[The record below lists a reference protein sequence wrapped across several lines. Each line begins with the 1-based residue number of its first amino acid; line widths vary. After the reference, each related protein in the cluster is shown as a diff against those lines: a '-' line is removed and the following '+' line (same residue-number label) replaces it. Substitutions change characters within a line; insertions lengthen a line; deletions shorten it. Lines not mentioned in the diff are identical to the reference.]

1 MLHLTSDEN
10 DDEDEAVNKEAKKI
24 EREVN
29 GVENDKHL
37 QHWNQLLNL
46 FKVL

>member
-10 DDEDEAVNKEAKKI
+10 DEDEALNKEAKK
-24 EREVN
+24 REVN
-29 GVENDKHL
+29 SVENDKHL